1 MPYRILTKRVGNAVR
16 LAEVVQI
23 LVKYGFADVIQRM
36 GLHEGLPAK
45 VLRSLRIMEATP
57 QPHRTQG
64 ARLREALTELG
75 PTFVKAGQVLSTR
88 PDLVGTRMAAE
99 LSALQ
104 DRVEPLPFDEMQP
117 AIEASLEG
125 KLSDLFASFDP
136 VPVAA
141 ASLSQVYRA
150 RLHSGVDVAV
160 KAQRPGV
167 RAIIQADLSLMRTVA
182 EWAVEHMEERAWM
195 DPVAVV
201 DEFERSV
208 QRELN
213 FLIEQRTIDRFRAQ
227 YENDPHLFVP
237 RTYPDLCTP
246 LVLTMDWID
255 GVRVDDLAAY
265 PERNSDPRQVA
276 LAGCQVLCRQAFEDR
291 FFHADPHP
299 GNIFLLRD
307 NRFALLDYGM
317 VGHLERADVLA
328 MADLLAGVFRQDADQ
343 CLQAVLTFT
352 VSGEIAEPDAL
363 RHEIADYIA
372 FEAQAV
378 VAGALVGKAME
389 QVSAIMHR
397 HRLTL
402 APRYSLLLK
411 ALGTIESTA
420 HRLDSELDVAR
431 VIQPYVEQMMLRRY
445 APGYVVEELRHDA
458 HGMLRLM
465 RAAPGD
471 LLQLLAKLRRG
482 RLMIHLQHEKLDRL
496 AAVLDRAS
504 NRVTVGLIA
513 GSIIVGSSL
522 LVATQTARSL
532 GVGGFLVAGI
542 LGLALVIS
550 ILRSRNY

>member
-1 MPYRILTKRVGNAVR
+1 MPYRTLTKRVGNAVR

-23 LVKYGFADVIQRM
+23 LVKHGFADVIQRM

-57 QPHRTQG
+57 QPGRTQA
-64 ARLREALTELG
+64 ARLQKALTELG

-167 RAIIQADLSLMRTVA
+167 RAVIQADLSLMRTVA
-182 EWAVEHMEERAWM
+182 EWVFEHMEERVWI
-195 DPVAVV
+195 DPVGVV
-201 DEFERSV
+201 EEFERTV

-213 FLIEQRTIDRFRAQ
+213 FLIEQRTIDRFRAL
-227 YENDPHLFVP
+227 YENDAHLFVP

-265 PERNSDPRQVA
+265 PARNSDPRQVA
-276 LAGCQVLCRQAFEDR
+276 LAGCQVLCRQVFEHR

-328 MADLLAGVFRQDADQ
+328 MADLLAGVFHQDADE
-343 CLQAVLTFT
+343 CLQAVLAFT
-352 VSGEIAEPDAL
+352 VSGEIPEPDAL

-378 VAGALVGKAME
+378 LAGGLVGKAME

-397 HRLTL
+397 HHLTL

-420 HRLDSELDVAR
+420 HQLDSKLDVAS
-431 VIQPYVEQMMLRRY
+431 VIQPYVERMMLRRY
-445 APGYVVEELRHDA
+445 APSYLVQELRHDA
-458 HGMLRLM
+458 QGMVRLM

-542 LGLALVIS
+542 LGLVLVVS

>member
-1 MPYRILTKRVGNAVR
+1 MPYRTLTKRVGNAVR
-16 LAEVVQI
+16 LAEVVHI
-23 LVKYGFADVIQRM
+23 LVKHGFADVIQRM

-57 QPHRTQG
+57 QPRRTQA

-88 PDLVGTRMAAE
+88 PDLVGTRMAGE

-167 RAIIQADLSLMRTVA
+167 RAVIQADLSLMRTVA
-182 EWAVEHMEERAWM
+182 EWAFEHMEERVWM
-195 DPVAVV
+195 DPVGVV

-213 FLIEQRTIDRFRAQ
+213 FLIEQRTIDRFRAL
-227 YENDPHLFVP
+227 YENDAHLFVP

-276 LAGCQVLCRQAFEDR
+276 LAGCQVLCRQVFEHR

-328 MADLLAGVFRQDADQ
+328 MADLLAGVFHQDADE
-343 CLQAVLTFT
+343 CLQAVLAFT
-352 VSGEIAEPDAL
+352 VSGEIPEPDAL

-378 VAGALVGKAME
+378 LAGGLVGKAME

-397 HRLTL
+397 HHLTL

-420 HRLDSELDVAR
+420 HRLDPELDVAP

-445 APGYVVEELRHDA
+445 APSYLVQELRHDA

-522 LVATQTARSL
+522 LVATQTALSL
-532 GVGGFLVAGI
+532 GVGGFLVAGF